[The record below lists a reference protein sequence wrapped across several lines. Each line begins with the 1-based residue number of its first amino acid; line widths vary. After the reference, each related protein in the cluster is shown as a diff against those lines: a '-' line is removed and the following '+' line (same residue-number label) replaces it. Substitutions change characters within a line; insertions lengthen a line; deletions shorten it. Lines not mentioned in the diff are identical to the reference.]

1 MTKTRIK
8 NQIKRQQILDAAT
21 SLFTEQG
28 YHSTSMA
35 FIAKYADVSKQTVY
49 SHFGSKEE
57 LFSAAIEQKC
67 DTSGLLDFENLDL
80 SAPKSALFT
89 IAKRF
94 FLMVTS
100 KEALAVHKICAYE
113 SKTYPQLSELFYRA
127 GPERL
132 TADVAKVLAELHER
146 KLLKVDRP
154 DIAAVQFLDLMKGE
168 AWMRIEFNTQKQLSP
183 QEIEHYL
190 EHSVD
195 FFMRGYAC

>member
-1 MTKTRIK
+1 MPRVWHLLR
-8 NQIKRQQILDAAT
+8 NMQMFQ
-21 SLFTEQG
+21 S
-28 YHSTSMA
+28 
-35 FIAKYADVSKQTVY
+35 QTVY

-80 SAPKSALFT
+80 SVPKNALLT

-132 TADVAKVLAELHER
+132 TADVAKVLAELNER
-146 KLLKVDRP
+146 KLLKVDTP
-154 DIAAVQFLDLMKGE
+154 HYAAVQFLHLMKGE
-168 AWMRIEFNTQKQLSP
+168 AWMRIEFNTQKQLSA
-183 QEIEHYL
+183 QEIETYL
-190 EHSVD
+190 DHSVD